1 MAIEVTLTL
10 PENLVEHAKRFG
22 SMTRRDVNTVL
33 ADALEMM
40 WPALGHLPENGD
52 YPPISSLTDAD
63 VLHLADM
70 KMEPAQHRRLTELQ
84 ARGKREELAADERY
98 ELLALMQIYQLKK
111 LRKSEALS
119 EAVQRG
125 LRKPAPA

>member
-22 SMTRRDVNTVL
+22 SMTRRDVKTVL

-40 WPALGHLPENGD
+40 WPTLGRLPERDN
-52 YPPISSLTDAD
+52 YPPASSLSDAE

-84 ARGKREELAADERY
+84 ARGKQEELAADERY
-98 ELLALMQIYQLKK
+98 ELLALMQIYQLKQ